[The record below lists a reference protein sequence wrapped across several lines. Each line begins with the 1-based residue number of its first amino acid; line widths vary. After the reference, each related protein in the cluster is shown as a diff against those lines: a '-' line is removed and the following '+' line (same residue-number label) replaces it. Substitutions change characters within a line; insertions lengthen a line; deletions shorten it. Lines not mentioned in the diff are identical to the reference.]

1 MLQDFAD
8 RALAALSAFLIVL
21 INELRLFNARPDA
34 PTPVFSHPT
43 LMQVLGD
50 AETLYLS
57 SADLWMR
64 GVLAALAVTF
74 AAWVLLRAGKQAAPD
89 RAR

>member
-8 RALAALSAFLIVL
+8 RALAALGAFLIVL
-21 INELRLFNARPDA
+21 VNELRLFNARPDA

-43 LMQVLGD
+43 IMQVLGD

-57 SADLWMR
+57 AGDLWMR
-64 GVLAALAVTF
+64 GVLAAAAVTF
-74 AAWVLLRAGKQAAPD
+74 AAWVLLRAPKTPAQSINN
-89 RAR
+89 